1 MALTKTDKLE
11 IERLIRKE
19 IKDFMKKPQ
28 YKNELKKMIQL
39 MFYLNYIKHSGLEEV
54 SGNQKLK
61 EQNNGCKI

>member
-28 YKNELKKMIQL
+28 YKNELKKYAL
-39 MFYLNYIKHSGLEEV
+39 
-54 SGNQKLK
+54 
-61 EQNNGCKI
+61 